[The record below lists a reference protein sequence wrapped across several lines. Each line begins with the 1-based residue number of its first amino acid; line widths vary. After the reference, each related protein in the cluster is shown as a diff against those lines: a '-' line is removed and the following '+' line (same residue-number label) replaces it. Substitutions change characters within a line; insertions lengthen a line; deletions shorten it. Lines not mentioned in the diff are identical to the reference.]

1 MVIHNNITTFR
12 MYIIHL
18 IFIYMWFVL
27 LSWLTIVLADENVTC
42 TDGLCTNNTCAYG
55 YHNSSMGCTNV
66 TCTAGLCS
74 NNTCEYGFYNTT
86 IDCVPCNLLKTQ
98 YKTEKC
104 CSIYTT
110 SSPYRAVPIENKIYE
125 NDTGTVQVVST
136 PPREICHHLWI
147 EYGHCPR
154 VCNALLPGDFCTLNS
169 DCKDI
174 RSCKGFCCIISD
186 VNCHFCANNTG
197 HCDLCASGMGFN
209 ATGNLTCGE
218 CPYWRYFT
226 NNTCHL
232 FTNCTAGL
240 YPIFD
245 GNETIDREC
254 QDVPHGYFTNETN
267 QQPVLWTYCVN
278 NTYALGGNSSHDT
291 VCTNKTNCV
300 AGSYVFENI
309 ENEDRLCAE
318 CIDGFS
324 NITNQ
329 LECFNYTNC
338 TSYQSNGTNTS
349 DTICN

>member
-1 MVIHNNITTFR
+1 MNTLNPTEKKFEDHIEHYLSSIQYKSIHFKKYDRTLCLIRDEVID
-12 MYIIHL
+12 
-18 IFIYMWFVL
+18 FIK
-27 LSWLTIVLADENVTC
+27 
-42 TDGLCTNNTCAYG
+42 
-55 YHNSSMGCTNV
+55 
-66 TCTAGLCS
+66 
-74 NNTCEYGFYNTT
+74 
-86 IDCVPCNLLKTQ
+86 KTQ
-98 YKTEKC
+98 KDAWEKLK
-104 CSIYTT
+104 
-110 SSPYRAVPIENKIYE
+110 EIYE

-147 EYGHCPR
+147 EYGNCPR

-186 VNCHFCANNTG
+186 ANCHSCANNTG
-197 HCDLCASGMGFN
+197 HCDLCTSGMGFN

-218 CPYWRYFT
+218 CTYWRYLT

-267 QQPVLWTYCVN
+267 QQPLLWTYCVN
-278 NTYALGGNSSHDT
+278 NTYAVGGNSSHDT
-291 VCTNKTNCV
+291 ICTNKTDCV
-300 AGSYVFENI
+300 AGSYVFDNI
-309 ENEDRLCAE
+309 ENEDRVCAE

-329 LECFNYTNC
+329 LECYNYTNC